1 MVRGGLF
8 QGEFDFEHFFAL
20 SLVLLLFMPLAGFV
34 ASPSSRWSSSAFPW
48 LLGLLAM
55 LHVSWIWNSNF
66 VLFVV
71 NVLIKG
77 EIEKPSGQ

>member
-34 ASPSSRWSSSAFPW
+34 ASPSSR
-48 LLGLLAM
+48 
-55 LHVSWIWNSNF
+55 
-66 VLFVV
+66 
-71 NVLIKG
+71 
-77 EIEKPSGQ
+77 